1 MRFKRIIKRLI
12 TLITI
17 IFIIGTIGI
26 TIITTRYPLA
36 YRNIIVKNS
45 QEYKV
50 DPFLIASII
59 NVESRYDKLALSSK
73 DAKGL
78 MQISPQTGQWASE
91 VFEMEDYNEEN
102 LFQPE
107 VNIKMGTWYVNRLFK
122 EFDGELELVLAA
134 YNAGSGN
141 VNKWLADENYSE
153 DGLSLKKIPFKETED
168 YLVRVDHSYKVY
180 SKIYKDYLFDWEEED
195 SFYINLLH
203 NIKRMVEGMRRT

>member
-1 MRFKRIIKRLI
+1 MRFKRTIKRLI
-12 TLITI
+12 TFIIL
-17 IFIIGTIGI
+17 IFIITTIGI
-26 TIITTRYPLA
+26 TILTTKYPLA
-36 YRNIIVKNS
+36 YRNIIVKYS

-91 VFEMEDYNEEN
+91 ILEMENYNEED
-102 LFQPE
+102 LFQPDI
-107 VNIKMGTWYVNRLFK
+107 NIEMGTWYINRLFK

-141 VNKWLADENYSE
+141 VNKWLTDEEYCK
-153 DGLSLKKIPFKETED
+153 DGVSLKKIPFKETED
-168 YLVRVDHSYKVY
+168 YLVRVDHNYKVY
-180 SKIYKDYLFDWEEED
+180 SMVYENYLFNWEDED

-203 NIKRMVEGMRRT
+203 NIKRMVEEMRRI

>member
-17 IFIIGTIGI
+17 IFIIATIGI

-45 QEYKV
+45 KEYKV

-91 VFEMEDYNEEN
+91 VLEMEDYNEEN

-122 EFDGELELVLAA
+122 EFDGELELVFTDL
-134 YNAGSGN
+134 
-141 VNKWLADENYSE
+141 
-153 DGLSLKKIPFKETED
+153 
-168 YLVRVDHSYKVY
+168 
-180 SKIYKDYLFDWEEED
+180 
-195 SFYINLLH
+195 
-203 NIKRMVEGMRRT
+203 